1 MKKKK
6 SIAWAQVSS
15 QTSSYIIDVI
25 SWVLILASSMT
36 MISQVFLE
44 IQIEDKYV
52 IIMMILLAGIIALY
66 RLSFSCLF
74 LPFIT
79 TSIAVFI
86 YINNS
91 VKVEDAFLFP
101 LNVYL
106 KKYAKHFAETV
117 YIEPGKEEYLG
128 LALLAAGVIAVVVF
142 ETLSRL
148 TGRKFFRFVLPLAI
162 LIAEA
167 YVGVLPKWNGIAL
180 LLVAIVF
187 YKSNQDIV
195 GMIAIVSVVVMVPF
209 VFTLPAKELAKKA
222 PDVIEF
228 QRNLE
233 KTVQTEILNP
243 YFTQDD
249 STIDN
254 EAPEIY
260 DQEMFVFESDK
271 TIKSNHYLAE
281 YQGDTY
287 SKGKWTQSNKF
298 EQQCKK
304 AGLDPDKMR
313 ECLSMGPYIM
323 ANSLKKAVDDYYED
337 LCYWRSVE
345 RDQIMADYHKLPE
358 TVDAKIN
365 FTGLKNNAALIPY
378 ASDYTKLKDVNIQGD
393 IISRKSRIVRTLDVP
408 CLASVDSSKSQ
419 MWGVKVD
426 SPYGTN
432 DTNDELIE
440 EVLSEYYVEL
450 DLKQLNENAYKEVL
464 GGNWKYW
471 DWYNKFAKK
480 QYTQIPDECREY
492 VDRYISSM
500 SEYITGYSGDINQYI
515 EEDIN
520 EKDRVD
526 GALLIKALITARCK
540 YSWTLSKVPDNTDV
554 IDYFLNYSHR
564 GYCKHFAAATTLMC
578 RRFGIPARYVTG
590 YVVKQRN
597 SDIKKDG
604 TVSIS
609 VTDRNAHAWTEIYL
623 DNVGWVPVEA
633 TPGFESD
640 SKVLPSDKS
649 IADKRKQSEMK
660 ELKQNSDKH
669 KVRDDYNKQQKDSG
683 NSQIEE
689 DTQQETQMETQK
701 DSENSQIKDSQNQDT
716 QQDSQ
721 TGTENMKGADSG
733 EGTGTDSG
741 SKGGKKGLSTWMI
754 VAINVTA
761 LILISLGLILLLKH
775 NNKMQKNGIADRLAK
790 QRYNAVVK
798 SINHKLY
805 RSMKRHHKVPYHQIR
820 DAEYEKALI
829 KTYPNISKE
838 DWMRFMVIVQKV
850 AFSKESITEEEASF
864 CYRIYNSRDNKP
876 D

>member
-6 SIAWAQVSS
+6 SVAWTQVSS
-15 QTSSYIIDVI
+15 QTTSYVIDLI
-25 SWVLILASSMT
+25 SWILILASSMT

-44 IQIEDKYV
+44 LKIEDKYAF
-52 IIMMILLAGIIALY
+52 IMLILLAIIIALY
-66 RLSFSCLF
+66 RVSFSCLF
-74 LPFIT
+74 LPVIT
-79 TSIAVFI
+79 TAISVFI
-86 YINNS
+86 YVNNS

-101 LNVYL
+101 LSVYL
-106 KKYAKHFAETV
+106 KKYARHFAQTV

-128 LALLAAGVIAVVVF
+128 LALIAAGVIVVVVF

-148 TGRKFFRFVLPLAI
+148 TGRKIFRFVLPLAI

-209 VFTLPAKELAKKA
+209 IFTLPAKELAKKA
-222 PDVIEF
+222 PDVLEF
-228 QRNLE
+228 QRNME
-233 KTVQTEILNP
+233 KTVKAELFNP

-260 DQEMFVFESDK
+260 DQEMLVFESDK
-271 TIKSNHYLAE
+271 PIKSNHYLAE
-281 YQGDTY
+281 YQGDIY
-287 SKGKWTQSNKF
+287 SNGKWNQSNQF
-298 EQQCKK
+298 EKQCKK

-313 ECLSMGPYIM
+313 ECLSKGPYIM

-337 LCYWRSVE
+337 LSYWRSVE
-345 RDQIMADYHKLPE
+345 SDQIKADYHKLPE

-378 ASDYTKLKDVNIQGD
+378 ASDYTKLEDVNIQGD
-393 IISRKSRIVRTLDVP
+393 TISRKSRLVRSVDVT
-408 CLASVDSSKSQ
+408 CLAAVDGSKSQ

-426 SPYGTN
+426 SPYGKSYTYN
-432 DTNDELIE
+432 ELQE
-440 EVLSEYYVEL
+440 EVLFEYYVDLE
-450 DLKQLNENAYKEVL
+450 LKQLNEDACKEVR
-464 GGNWKYW
+464 GENWKYW
-471 DWYNKFAKK
+471 DWYNKFARKE
-480 QYTQIPDECREY
+480 YTKIPDECREY

-500 SEYITGYSGDINQYI
+500 SEYITGYSGDINQCI

-526 GALLIKALITARCK
+526 GALLIKTLITARCN

-623 DNVGWVPVEA
+623 DNVGWVPLET

-649 IADKRKQSEMK
+649 IADKRKQSEME
-660 ELKQNSDKH
+660 ELKQSSDKN
-669 KVRDDYNKQQKDSG
+669 KVREEYNK
-683 NSQIEE
+683 EH
-689 DTQQETQMETQK
+689 K
-701 DSENSQIKDSQNQDT
+701 DSENSQIEENTQQASPKDSQKDS

-721 TGTENMKGADSG
+721 KDSQQANQKDSQTASGDKQGAGSG
-733 EGTGTDSG
+733 EGSGTG
-741 SKGGKKGLSTWMI
+741 SKSKEGKNGLSAWMI
-754 VAINVTA
+754 TVINVAA
-761 LILISLGLILLLKH
+761 LLLISLGLILLLKH

-798 SINHKLY
+798 SINRKLY
-805 RSMKRHHKVPYHQIR
+805 KSMKRHHKVPFHQIT

-829 KTYPNISKE
+829 KAYPDISQE
-838 DWMRFMVIVQKV
+838 DWKQFIVIVQKV
-850 AFSKESITEEEASF
+850 AFSQENITEEEAEF
-864 CYRIYNSRDNKP
+864 CYRLYNIRNGKP